1 MNQYHGRYV
10 AFLIAAVTPRLIPE
24 PRPLPHP
31 ASAWS
36 VRLSRVPKPWER
48 CVLIMPNSSFSRAR
62 PSATVHGHPPRAK
75 GNQRHA
81 EWPNCPIERIL
92 MSNLR

>member
-1 MNQYHGRYV
+1 MNRYHGRYV

-62 PSATVHGHPPRAK
+62 PSATVHGHPPAREGGINATQS
-75 GNQRHA
+75 GQTVQSS
-81 EWPNCPIERIL
+81 E
-92 MSNLR
+92 S